1 VKAQFEPKLFSVLRQ
16 GYSGRDLLRDA
27 VAGVLVGVVALPL
40 AIAFAIASGVK
51 PEQGLYTA
59 IVAGLVISAL
69 GGSRTQISGPTGAF
83 IVIVYGI
90 VHEYGYEGLAVATFV
105 AGILLIL
112 MGLARVGALVSYVPY
127 PVTVGFTSGIA
138 LIIFCSQ
145 VRDFCGLEIE
155 SLPAD
160 FVDKV
165 VVYSEHIGATNWT
178 ATGIGVLSLV
188 IIAVWPRVTN
198 KVPGPLVAIV
208 VATVLVEGFDLPVA
222 TIASRFG
229 EVPSDIPAP
238 HMPAISLALVRETFS
253 PAVTIALLAALESL
267 LSAVVADGMLGTRH
281 RANVELMAQGVGN
294 VLSPLFM
301 GIPATGAIART
312 ATNIKSGGRTPVA
325 GIVHGITLLLI
336 VLFAG
341 RWAALIPMP
350 ALAAI
355 LVVVAYNMSE
365 WRTFR
370 SLLQSPRSD
379 VAVLLVTF
387 ALTVLIDLTVA
398 VQVGVVLAAFMFLKR
413 MAQVTQVVHITE
425 ELEEEAQETYGSPRS
440 IDRRFVP
447 EGVQVFE
454 VQGSLFFAAVERFK
468 DTLRAIEQRP
478 AVLVIRMRDVLS
490 IDATG
495 LQGLDEIRR
504 DAEREGTV
512 LLLTGIHSQTLAAM
526 ENAGFLDRLGRENV
540 LEDIDAALRRASFL
554 IDPEATL
561 PSPRPRG
568 RRTAKLR

>member
-1 VKAQFEPKLFSVLRQ
+1 
-16 GYSGRDLLRDA
+16 
-27 VAGVLVGVVALPL
+27 
-40 AIAFAIASGVK
+40 
-51 PEQGLYTA
+51 
-59 IVAGLVISAL
+59 
-69 GGSRTQISGPTGAF
+69 
-83 IVIVYGI
+83 
-90 VHEYGYEGLAVATFV
+90 
-105 AGILLIL
+105 
-112 MGLARVGALVSYVPY
+112 
-127 PVTVGFTSGIA
+127 
-138 LIIFCSQ
+138 
-145 VRDFCGLEIE
+145 
-155 SLPAD
+155 
-160 FVDKV
+160 
-165 VVYSEHIGATNWT
+165 
-178 ATGIGVLSLV
+178 
-188 IIAVWPRVTN
+188 
-198 KVPGPLVAIV
+198 
-208 VATVLVEGFDLPVA
+208 
-222 TIASRFG
+222 
-229 EVPSDIPAP
+229 
-238 HMPAISLALVRETFS
+238 
-253 PAVTIALLAALESL
+253 
-267 LSAVVADGMLGTRH
+267 
-281 RANVELMAQGVGN
+281 
-294 VLSPLFM
+294 
-301 GIPATGAIART
+301 
-312 ATNIKSGGRTPVA
+312 
-325 GIVHGITLLLI
+325 
-336 VLFAG
+336 
-341 RWAALIPMP
+341 
-350 ALAAI
+350 
-355 LVVVAYNMSE
+355 
-365 WRTFR
+365 
-370 SLLQSPRSD
+370 LQSPRSD